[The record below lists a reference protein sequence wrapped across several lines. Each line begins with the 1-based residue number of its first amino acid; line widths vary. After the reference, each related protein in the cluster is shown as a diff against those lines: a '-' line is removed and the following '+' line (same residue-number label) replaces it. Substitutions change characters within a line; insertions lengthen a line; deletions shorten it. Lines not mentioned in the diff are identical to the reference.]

1 MCDVGMSSCFNHK
14 QNNLYDAI
22 TLFYQ
27 VRTGKQITA
36 VTLVIYIDI
45 HVFL

>member
-14 QNNLYDAI
+14 QNNLYDA
-22 TLFYQ
+22 TLLYQ